1 MNQRNLNRFLRELT
15 PEIRA
20 YLFPGMAFGETYLA
34 EPPIPDGALHEPSA
48 MYDMMPEASFEADR
62 ESAAI
67 PMQRREH
74 KPLLRKR
81 ILVSRQ
87 SAVDAP
93 AAEPDT
99 EALDPRTEE
108 ILSEIRRLQEKY
120 GVSIEELEILLG
132 YTVKLSP
139 LRIGRSGKIILAD
152 YDGAEVKMPNISKAL
167 YFLYLRHPEG
177 LRYKDIAD
185 HKDELLHLYS
195 GITGRD
201 DPAEI
206 EKSIDLLADPFGNA
220 LNVNASRIKTAFRN
234 VVSDRIARFYYLSGG
249 AGELKKVPL
258 DRDLVIWEY

>member
-20 YLFPGMAFGETYLA
+20 YLFPGMALGEPYLA
-34 EPPIPDGALHEPSA
+34 EPPTLDGALHEPSA

-62 ESAAI
+62 ESASI
-67 PMQRREH
+67 HMQRREH

-87 SAVDAP
+87 SAVEAP

-234 VVSDRIARFYYLSGG
+234 VVSDRIARFYYLCGG